1 MSRVL
6 FLLAMWSLGTLCVF
20 CGRWRELQGNL
31 V

>member
-6 FLLAMWSLGTLCVF
+6 FLLALWSLGTLCVF
-20 CGRWRELQGNL
+20 CGRLCDRQGNL